1 MKTVD
6 ATAVPSAI
14 PTRPEKPVLRL
25 AQNFRVDGKR
35 ALHVSHRILPEHH
48 HLLRSSLPGLGP
60 DCRHDSS
67 RNCYVHKH
75 NLGRKLPNRTNNE
88 PLHMDPAPLR
98 MGKRRILVH
107 FPLHLRRTKLRPRRQ
122 RLQDSHRSS
131 RPSPNLLEHDIARD
145 RRLQSTIPRAYI
157 FPKVGESSRSSRDS
171 RDQVLQEAHSRS
183 QDVEGRKEQ
192 GPSLDQ
198 NRVHSE
204 SRCKDQ
210 AAEGEIEQ
218 EVFDLE

>member
-1 MKTVD
+1 MYHHLSLSLMKTVD

-14 PTRPEKPVLRL
+14 PTRPKKPVLRL

-48 HLLRSSLPGLGP
+48 HLLRSSLPILGP
-60 DCRHDSS
+60 DCGHDSS

-75 NLGRKLPNRTNNE
+75 NLGCELPNRTNNE
-88 PLHMDPAPLR
+88 PLHMDPTPLR

-107 FPLHLRRTKLRPRRQ
+107 FPLHLRRTKLRPRCQ

-131 RPSPNLLEHDIARD
+131 GPGPDLLEHDFARD
-145 RRLQSTIPRAYI
+145 RCLQSTVSCPYLFSKI
-157 FPKVGESSRSSRDS
+157 GESSRSSRDS

-183 QDVEGRKEQ
+183 PDVEGRKE
-192 GPSLDQ
+192 
-198 NRVHSE
+198 
-204 SRCKDQ
+204 
-210 AAEGEIEQ
+210 
-218 EVFDLE
+218 